1 MLIKGSTPTKEPLV
15 SIGLILPIDK
25 QEYVK
30 ITSKNNPDYEIKALE
45 NQLLVNG
52 KKSSKFNL
60 QELTGESGYS
70 IKPVTAGRGFH
81 WQKQIAIS
89 IKGSIKIKN
98 IDGCLFLVNEV
109 GIEDYKIGLCFP
121 GLKSHKGIVVM
132 ANGPRI
138 PNLTHHIHPV
148 KSILNDSDCCVIGEL
163 KSTIGMMQ
171 DTRNG
176 IYIGGGTG
184 IADGIIL
191 NGEIL
196 NLINT
201 VGVPRSWEINV
212 SSNETVETLLSPA
225 GIIKRYNDQNNAEE
239 RVLADLLHKEKF
251 NKIMDDALKAFLK
264 LVEIRERFFQS
275 QNEEIEEIVIG
286 QRLGKFF
293 NDFGEKFL
301 KRFQS
306 STKIPI
312 KISSDRRTAALGA
325 AFSFACS

>member
-1 MLIKGSTPTKEPLV
+1 MSDDLLAGIDCGATKVMVQSGVYSST
-15 SIGLILPIDK
+15 
-25 QEYVK
+25 
-30 ITSKNNPDYEIKALE
+30 TSKISPGPINQEFYYSDHPDWD
-45 NQLLVNG
+45 
-52 KKSSKFNL
+52 SKFM
-60 QELTGESGYS
+60 
-70 IKPVTAGRGFH
+70 PVPLDT
-81 WQKQIAIS
+81 QKSEYQSDNIS
-89 IKGSIKIKN
+89 LSYEEINQSNVIIDTIVSSIKI
-98 IDGCLFLVNEV
+98 
-109 GIEDYKIGLCFP
+109 IEDHKIGLCYP
-121 GLKSHKGIVVM
+121 GLKNHTGIVVM

-138 PNLTHHIHPV
+138 PNLAHHIHPI
-148 KSILNDSDCCVIGEL
+148 KNILNDSDCCVTGEL

-176 IYIGGGTG
+176 LYIGGGTG

-225 GIIKRYNDQNNAEE
+225 GIIKRYNDQNDAE
-239 RVLADLLHKEKF
+239 VKILADLVHKKEF

-264 LVEIRERFFQS
+264 LLNIRERFFKS
-275 QNEEIEEIVIG
+275 RNEEIQEIVIG

-293 NDFGEKFL
+293 NDLGEKYL
-301 KRFQS
+301 ERFQS

-325 AFSFACS
+325 AISFACS

>member
-1 MLIKGSTPTKEPLV
+1 MSDDLLAGIDCGATKV
-15 SIGLILPIDK
+15 MVQSGV
-25 QEYVK
+25 Y
-30 ITSKNNPDYEIKALE
+30 
-45 NQLLVNG
+45 
-52 KKSSKFNL
+52 SSKTNKISPGPIN
-60 QELTGESGYS
+60 QEFYYS
-70 IKPVTAGRGFH
+70 DHPDWDSKFMPVPLDI
-81 WQKQIAIS
+81 QKSEYQSDNIS
-89 IKGSIKIKN
+89 LSYEEINQSNVIIDTIVSSIKI
-98 IDGCLFLVNEV
+98 
-109 GIEDYKIGLCFP
+109 IEDHKIGLCYP
-121 GLKSHKGIVVM
+121 GLKNHKGIVVM

-148 KSILNDSDCCVIGEL
+148 KNILNDSDCCVIGEL

-239 RVLADLLHKEKF
+239 RVLAELLYKEKF

-264 LVEIRERFFQS
+264 LLNIRERFFKS
-275 QNEEIEEIVIG
+275 RNEEIQEIVIG

-293 NDFGEKFL
+293 NDLGEKYL
-301 KRFQS
+301 ERFQS

-325 AFSFACS
+325 AISFACS

>member
-1 MLIKGSTPTKEPLV
+1 MSDDLLAGIDCGATKVMVQSGVYSST
-15 SIGLILPIDK
+15 
-25 QEYVK
+25 
-30 ITSKNNPDYEIKALE
+30 TSKISPGPINQEFYYSDHPDWD
-45 NQLLVNG
+45 
-52 KKSSKFNL
+52 SKFM
-60 QELTGESGYS
+60 
-70 IKPVTAGRGFH
+70 PVPLDT
-81 WQKQIAIS
+81 QKSEYRSDNIS
-89 IKGSIKIKN
+89 LSYEEINQSNVIIDTIVSSIKI
-98 IDGCLFLVNEV
+98 
-109 GIEDYKIGLCFP
+109 IEDHKIGLCYP
-121 GLKSHKGIVVM
+121 GLKNHKGIVVM

-138 PNLTHHIHPV
+138 PNLTHYIHPV
-148 KSILNDSDCCVIGEL
+148 KNILNDSDCCVIGEL

-196 NLINT
+196 NLVNT

-264 LVEIRERFFQS
+264 LVKVRERFFKS
-275 QNEEIEEIVIG
+275 QNEEIQEIVIG

-293 NDFGEKFL
+293 NDLGEKYL
-301 KRFQS
+301 ERFQN

-312 KISSDRRTAALGA
+312 KVSSDRRTAALGA
-325 AFSFACS
+325 AISFACS

>member
-1 MLIKGSTPTKEPLV
+1 MSDDLLAGIDCGATKVMVQSGVYSST
-15 SIGLILPIDK
+15 
-25 QEYVK
+25 
-30 ITSKNNPDYEIKALE
+30 TSKISPGPINQEFYYSDHPDWD
-45 NQLLVNG
+45 
-52 KKSSKFNL
+52 SKFM
-60 QELTGESGYS
+60 
-70 IKPVTAGRGFH
+70 PVPLDT
-81 WQKQIAIS
+81 QKSEYRSNNIS
-89 IKGSIKIKN
+89 LSYEEINQSNVIIDTIVSSIKI
-98 IDGCLFLVNEV
+98 
-109 GIEDYKIGLCFP
+109 IENHKIGLCYP
-121 GLKSHKGIVVM
+121 GLKNHKGIVVM

-201 VGVPRSWEINV
+201 VGVPRCWEINV

-225 GIIKRYNDQNNAEE
+225 GMIRKYNDQNNEKVK
-239 RVLADLLHKEKF
+239 VLADLIHKKEF
-251 NKIMDDALKAFLK
+251 NKIMDDALRAFLK
-264 LVEIRERFFQS
+264 LIKVRERFFKS
-275 QNEEIEEIVIG
+275 QNEEVQEIVIG

-293 NDFGEKFL
+293 SDLGEKYL
-301 KRFQS
+301 EKFQS

-312 KISSDRRTAALGA
+312 KVSSDRRTAALGA
-325 AFSFACS
+325 AISFACS

>member
-1 MLIKGSTPTKEPLV
+1 MSDDLLAGIDCGATKV
-15 SIGLILPIDK
+15 MVQSGV
-25 QEYVK
+25 Y
-30 ITSKNNPDYEIKALE
+30 
-45 NQLLVNG
+45 
-52 KKSSKFNL
+52 SSKTNKISPGPINL
-60 QELTGESGYS
+60 EFYYS
-70 IKPVTAGRGFH
+70 DHPDWDSKFMPVPLDT
-81 WQKQIAIS
+81 QKSEYQSDNIS
-89 IKGSIKIKN
+89 LSYEEINQSNVIIDTIVSSIKI
-98 IDGCLFLVNEV
+98 
-109 GIEDYKIGLCFP
+109 IENHKIGLCYP
-121 GLKSHKGIVVM
+121 GLKNHKGIVVM

-264 LVEIRERFFQS
+264 LVKVRERFFKS
-275 QNEEIEEIVIG
+275 QNEEIQEIVIG

-293 NDFGEKFL
+293 NDLGEKYL
-301 KRFQS
+301 ERFQS

-325 AFSFACS
+325 AISFACS

>member
-1 MLIKGSTPTKEPLV
+1 MSDDLLAGIDCGATKVMVQSGVYSST
-15 SIGLILPIDK
+15 
-25 QEYVK
+25 
-30 ITSKNNPDYEIKALE
+30 TSKISPGPINQEFYYSDHPDWD
-45 NQLLVNG
+45 
-52 KKSSKFNL
+52 SKFM
-60 QELTGESGYS
+60 
-70 IKPVTAGRGFH
+70 PVPLDT
-81 WQKQIAIS
+81 QKSEYQSDNIS
-89 IKGSIKIKN
+89 LSYEEINQSNVIIDTIVSSIKI
-98 IDGCLFLVNEV
+98 
-109 GIEDYKIGLCFP
+109 IENHKIGLCYP
-121 GLKSHKGIVVM
+121 GLKNHKGIVVM

-264 LVEIRERFFQS
+264 LVKVRERFFKS
-275 QNEEIEEIVIG
+275 QNEEIQEIVIG

-293 NDFGEKFL
+293 KDLGEKYL
-301 KRFQS
+301 ERFQN

-312 KISSDRRTAALGA
+312 KVSSDRRTAALGA
-325 AFSFACS
+325 AISFACS

>member
-1 MLIKGSTPTKEPLV
+1 MSDDLLAGIDCGATKVMVQSGVYSST
-15 SIGLILPIDK
+15 
-25 QEYVK
+25 
-30 ITSKNNPDYEIKALE
+30 TSKISPGPINQEFYYSDHPDWD
-45 NQLLVNG
+45 
-52 KKSSKFNL
+52 SKFM
-60 QELTGESGYS
+60 
-70 IKPVTAGRGFH
+70 PVPLDT
-81 WQKQIAIS
+81 QKSEYRSDNIS
-89 IKGSIKIKN
+89 LSYEEINQSNVIIDTIVSSIKI
-98 IDGCLFLVNEV
+98 
-109 GIEDYKIGLCFP
+109 IEDHKIGLCYP
-121 GLKSHKGIVVM
+121 GLKNHKGIVVM

-201 VGVPRSWEINV
+201 VGVPRCWEINV

-225 GIIKRYNDQNNAEE
+225 GMIRKYNDQNNEKVK
-239 RVLADLLHKEKF
+239 VLADLVHKKEF
-251 NKIMDDALKAFLK
+251 NKIMDDALRAFLK
-264 LVEIRERFFQS
+264 LIKVRERFFKS
-275 QNEEIEEIVIG
+275 QNEEIQEIVIG

-293 NDFGEKFL
+293 NDLGEKYL
-301 KRFQS
+301 ERFQS

-312 KISSDRRTAALGA
+312 KVSSDRRTAALGA
-325 AFSFACS
+325 AISFACS

>member
-1 MLIKGSTPTKEPLV
+1 MFLKVG
-15 SIGLILPIDK
+15 
-25 QEYVK
+25 
-30 ITSKNNPDYEIKALE
+30 ITSMKDNLLAGIDCGATKVMVQSGVYSSTTNKISPGPINQEFYYSDHPDWD
-45 NQLLVNG
+45 
-52 KKSSKFNL
+52 SKFM
-60 QELTGESGYS
+60 
-70 IKPVTAGRGFH
+70 PVPLDT
-81 WQKQIAIS
+81 QKSEYQSDNISLSYEEINQSNAIIDTIVS
-89 IKGSIKIKN
+89 SIKI
-98 IDGCLFLVNEV
+98 V
-109 GIEDYKIGLCFP
+109 EDHKIGLCYP
-121 GLKSHKGIVVM
+121 GLKNHKGIVVM

-148 KSILNDSDCCVIGEL
+148 KNILNDSDCCVIGEL

-191 NGEIL
+191 SGEIL

-201 VGVPRSWEINV
+201 VGVPRCWEINV

-225 GIIKRYNDQNNAEE
+225 GIIKRYNDQNNAE
-239 RVLADLLHKEKF
+239 VKILADLVYKKEF

-264 LVEIRERFFQS
+264 LVKVRERFFKS
-275 QNEEIEEIVIG
+275 RNEEIQEIVIG

-293 NDFGEKFL
+293 NDLGEKYL
-301 KRFQS
+301 ERFQN

-325 AFSFACS
+325 AISFACS

>member
-1 MLIKGSTPTKEPLV
+1 MRDDLIAGIDCGATKV
-15 SIGLILPIDK
+15 MVQSGV
-25 QEYVK
+25 Y
-30 ITSKNNPDYEIKALE
+30 
-45 NQLLVNG
+45 
-52 KKSSKFNL
+52 SSKTNKISPGPIN
-60 QELTGESGYS
+60 QEFYYS
-70 IKPVTAGRGFH
+70 DHPDWDSKFMPVPLDA
-81 WQKQIAIS
+81 QKSEYQSNNIS
-89 IKGSIKIKN
+89 LSYEEINQGNVIIDTIVSSIKI
-98 IDGCLFLVNEV
+98 
-109 GIEDYKIGLCFP
+109 IEDHKIGLCYP
-121 GLKSHKGIVVM
+121 GLKNHKGIVVM

-148 KSILNDSDCCVIGEL
+148 KNILNDSDCCVIGEL

-201 VGVPRSWEINV
+201 VGVPKSWEINV

-225 GIIKRYNDQNNAEE
+225 GIIKRYNDQNNAEVK
-239 RVLADLLHKEKF
+239 VLADLVHKKEF

-264 LVEIRERFFQS
+264 LVKVRERFFKS
-275 QNEEIEEIVIG
+275 RNEEIQEIVIG

-293 NDFGEKFL
+293 NDLGEKYL
-301 KRFQS
+301 EKFQS

-312 KISSDRRTAALGA
+312 KVSSDRRTAALGA
-325 AFSFACS
+325 AISFACS

>member
-1 MLIKGSTPTKEPLV
+1 MSDDLLAGIDCGATKV
-15 SIGLILPIDK
+15 MVQSGV
-25 QEYVK
+25 Y
-30 ITSKNNPDYEIKALE
+30 
-45 NQLLVNG
+45 
-52 KKSSKFNL
+52 SSKTNKISPGPINL
-60 QELTGESGYS
+60 EFYYS
-70 IKPVTAGRGFH
+70 DHPDWDSKFMPVPLDT
-81 WQKQIAIS
+81 QKSEYQSDNIS
-89 IKGSIKIKN
+89 LSYEEINQSNVIIDTIVSSIKI
-98 IDGCLFLVNEV
+98 
-109 GIEDYKIGLCFP
+109 IENHKIGLCYP
-121 GLKSHKGIVVM
+121 GLKNHKGIVVM

-264 LVEIRERFFQS
+264 LVKVRERFFKS
-275 QNEEIEEIVIG
+275 QNEEIQEIVIG

-293 NDFGEKFL
+293 NDLGEKYL
-301 KRFQS
+301 ERFQN

-312 KISSDRRTAALGA
+312 KVSSDRRTAALGA
-325 AFSFACS
+325 AISFACS

>member
-1 MLIKGSTPTKEPLV
+1 MNDDLLAGIDCGATKVMIQSGVYSSTTNKISPGSINHEFYY
-15 SIGLILPIDK
+15 SDH
-25 QEYVK
+25 
-30 ITSKNNPDYEIKALE
+30 PDW
-45 NQLLVNG
+45 N
-52 KKSSKFNL
+52 SKF
-60 QELTGESGYS
+60 
-70 IKPVTAGRGFH
+70 IPVPLDT
-81 WQKQIAIS
+81 QKSEYQSDNIS
-89 IKGSIKIKN
+89 LSYEEINQGNVIIDTIVSSIKI
-98 IDGCLFLVNEV
+98 
-109 GIEDYKIGLCFP
+109 IEDHKIGLCYP
-121 GLKSHKGIVVM
+121 GLKNHKGIVVM

-148 KSILNDSDCCVIGEL
+148 KNILNDSDCCVTGEL

-225 GIIKRYNDQNNAEE
+225 GMIRKYNDQNNEKVK
-239 RVLADLLHKEKF
+239 VLADLVHKKEF
-251 NKIMDDALKAFLK
+251 NKIMDDALRAFLK
-264 LVEIRERFFQS
+264 LVKVREQFFKS
-275 QNEEIEEIVIG
+275 QNEEVQEIVIG

-293 NDFGEKFL
+293 NDLGEKYL
-301 KRFQS
+301 EKFQS

-312 KISSDRRTAALGA
+312 KVSSDRRTAALGA
-325 AFSFACS
+325 AISFACS

>member
-1 MLIKGSTPTKEPLV
+1 MSDDLLAGIDCGATKVMVQSGVYSST
-15 SIGLILPIDK
+15 
-25 QEYVK
+25 
-30 ITSKNNPDYEIKALE
+30 TSKISPGPINQEFYYSDHPDWD
-45 NQLLVNG
+45 
-52 KKSSKFNL
+52 SKFM
-60 QELTGESGYS
+60 
-70 IKPVTAGRGFH
+70 PVPLDT
-81 WQKQIAIS
+81 QKSEYRSDNIS
-89 IKGSIKIKN
+89 LSYEEINQSNVIIDTIVSSIKI
-98 IDGCLFLVNEV
+98 
-109 GIEDYKIGLCFP
+109 IEDHKIGLCYP
-121 GLKSHKGIVVM
+121 GLKNHKGIVVM

-201 VGVPRSWEINV
+201 VGVPRCWEINV

-225 GIIKRYNDQNNAEE
+225 GMIRKYNDQNNEKVK
-239 RVLADLLHKEKF
+239 VLADLVHKKEF

-264 LVEIRERFFQS
+264 LVKVRERFFKS
-275 QNEEIEEIVIG
+275 QNEEVQEIVIG
-286 QRLGKFF
+286 QRLGNFF
-293 NDFGEKFL
+293 SDLGEKYL
-301 KRFQS
+301 EKFQS

-312 KISSDRRTAALGA
+312 KVSGDRRTAALGA
-325 AFSFACS
+325 AISFACS

>member
-1 MLIKGSTPTKEPLV
+1 MSDDLLAGIDCGATKVMVQSGVYSSTTNKISP
-15 SIGLILPIDK
+15 GPIN
-25 QEYVK
+25 QEFYY
-30 ITSKNNPDYEIKALE
+30 SDHPDWD
-45 NQLLVNG
+45 
-52 KKSSKFNL
+52 SKFM
-60 QELTGESGYS
+60 
-70 IKPVTAGRGFH
+70 PVPLDT
-81 WQKQIAIS
+81 QKIEYQSDNIS
-89 IKGSIKIKN
+89 LSYEEINQSNVIIDTIVSSIKI
-98 IDGCLFLVNEV
+98 
-109 GIEDYKIGLCFP
+109 IENHKIGLCYP
-121 GLKSHKGIVVM
+121 GLKNHKGIVVM

-264 LVEIRERFFQS
+264 LVKVRERFFKS
-275 QNEEIEEIVIG
+275 QNEEIQEIVIG

-293 NDFGEKFL
+293 NDLGEKYL
-301 KRFQS
+301 ERFQN

-312 KISSDRRTAALGA
+312 KVSSDRRTAALGA
-325 AFSFACS
+325 AISFACS